1 MGGGTPFGSAGV
13 RHTRSGDPGRAPRAL
28 PGGAVMRS
36 ATAGDQP
43 AIRWMIRR
51 AGINP
56 LGLGWRRFVVVETSD
71 GILACGQ
78 VKVHGDGSRELASLA
93 VAERWQG
100 RGLARAIIEH
110 LQRQVGPP
118 LWLTCRARL
127 VPLYTRF
134 GFREV
139 TEARELSPY
148 FRRLMR
154 LARVILRIVRP
165 EEGLAVMLWP
175 ESCTNPEDRP
185 VGG

>member
-1 MGGGTPFGSAGV
+1 
-13 RHTRSGDPGRAPRAL
+13 
-28 PGGAVMRS
+28 MRP
-36 ATAGDQP
+36 AMAGDQS
-43 AIRWMIRR
+43 AIRRMIRR

-56 LGLGWRRFVVVETSD
+56 LGLGWRRFVVVEASE

-93 VAERWQG
+93 VAEGWQG

-110 LQRQVGPP
+110 LQRQAGPP
-118 LWLTCRARL
+118 LWLTCREGL
-127 VPLYTRF
+127 IPLYTRF

-139 TEARELSPY
+139 TEARDLSPY

-175 ESCTNPEDRP
+175 KSCTNREDRP

>member
-1 MGGGTPFGSAGV
+1 MSLG
-13 RHTRSGDPGRAPRAL
+13 RSGDQRSAAREL
-28 PGGAVMRS
+28 PGGVVMRP

-43 AIRWMIRR
+43 AIRRMIRQ

-56 LGLGWRRFVVVETSD
+56 LGLGWRRFVVVEARES
-71 GILACGQ
+71 IIACGQ

-93 VAERWQG
+93 VVDAWQG
-100 RGLARAIIEH
+100 RGLARAVIEY
-110 LQRQVGPP
+110 LQRQAGPP
-118 LWLTCRARL
+118 LWLTCREGL
-127 VPLYTRF
+127 VPLYRRF

-154 LARVILRIVRP
+154 LVRVILRVVRP

-175 ESCTNPEDRP
+175 ESCTNQEGQP
-185 VGG
+185 VDA